1 MGCRCARRER
11 APLPRRVMRRLRSYR
26 PRSMRAGDCPNF
38 RGHRREALV
47 RRKWDRPPA
56 AAACDAHLLEMH
68 IHLTTLAEGVG
79 RFKGSFCATSRL
91 LLTCGEIGKAG
102 PRRQAHFCRLSG
114 GGMAWFAA
122 ASERRRVRPPRA
134 LALRRARISLSLW
147 QGRAG
152 RRNSLICVPF
162 SRSSRD
168 LD

>member
-47 RRKWDRPPA
+47 DENGTVPLA

-79 RFKGSFCATSRL
+79 RFKGSFCATRVIRL
-91 LLTCGEIGKAG
+91 LPTRGEIGKAG

-114 GGMAWFAA
+114 VEWPGSPRLLSVGVSGLRATRSAA
-122 ASERRRVRPPRA
+122 GENLPSDGRVGPPSQQSHLRP
-134 LALRRARISLSLW
+134 I
-147 QGRAG
+147 
-152 RRNSLICVPF
+152 F
-162 SRSSRD
+162 TSSRD